1 MESFIHNWGYIALFL
16 YSFGGGMLALAI
28 ASVFAYSGELNIYY
42 VIVIATI
49 ANIIGDQFLFLI
61 ARNNKQKAQDMI
73 KKYQNQVDMAHNMMA
88 KYGWVA
94 IIIQKYIYGIKTIIP
109 LVIGLTTYQNNKFLF
124 FNILGAIIW
133 GLVVGL
139 SAYFLGD
146 IVLSFLEEY
155 KNYGVIFLLLI
166 VVSIVIWIKR

>member
-94 IIIQKYIYGIKTIIP
+94 IIIQKYIYGIKTLIP